1 MAAFL
6 DWFASHNTL
15 VIQSLAAI
23 VAMLIVF
30 LIFRLLFTNQE
41 VAAAGMATNV
51 TYAQLEEKLNKLLEQ
66 QSMMKVSVI
75 AATEAPADVLGAD
88 AMAALSGE
96 PAGAVAN
103 VAVAASTTEQIA
115 ELSRLRAEITSL
127 KDSLARKESEITTA
141 KEQAAQSANTPQQGA
156 NLADLS
162 GKISEYESEIETL
175 KNRLSDYEIIA
186 EDIADLQRYKKENQD
201 LKNQLANQPQ
211 AVAEPAEAPAAEVE
225 AMPDLTTEEVA
236 AGEEASAE
244 AMPELTVEEAPVD
257 PNAMPEPIPTAEL
270 DTQEA
275 LEVSKDVKKEEKV
288 LLDEFEKHFAK
299 DDD

>member
-41 VAAAGMATNV
+41 VAAAGLATNV

-88 AMAALSGE
+88 SMAALSGE

-141 KEQAAQSANTPQQGA
+141 KEQAAQSANTPQQDA

-162 GKISEYESEIETL
+162 GKISEYESEIDTL

-211 AVAEPAEAPAAEVE
+211 AVNEPVAEAKNVAE
-225 AMPDLTTEEVA
+225 AMPDLTTEEATADEEVA
-236 AGEEASAE
+236 AE
-244 AMPELTVEEAPVD
+244 AMPEPT
-257 PNAMPEPIPTAEL
+257 PTAEL
-270 DTQEA
+270 DTSEA